1 MRASEEMICSDG
13 TGTSPNLPRK
23 ASSLVVGRHDVID
36 VAAIMGACKSVA
48 LFGHI
53 SNLHTEKRQSCN
65 EISSFQTRE
74 SSDLAA
80 EMHEGP

>member
-53 SNLHTEKRQSCN
+53 SNLHTEKRQSCK
-65 EISSFQTRE
+65 EISSLQSRE
-74 SSDLAA
+74 SSNLAA